1 MGNAALEV
9 QNLKA
14 SIGDLEILTG
24 LELSVPFGEVHA
36 IMGPNGSGKSTLSH
50 VLMGKDDYE
59 VSGSATIDG
68 VEIMG
73 MTVDERSR
81 AGLYEAFQYPIEI
94 PGVTLD
100 DLTAEMAASNPSDG
114 GFAQRTAAASERLG
128 MDRFRDR
135 AVNVGLSGGEKKR
148 SEMYLL
154 GVANPKVAILDE
166 IDSGLDIDAVREVAD
181 MVESLRSPDLGVVV
195 ITHYSR
201 ILRYMS
207 ADRIHVMVGG
217 RIVKSGGAEIAEELE
232 ADGYTSYQ
240 VANV

>member
-1 MGNAALEV
+1 MSNALEV
-9 QNLKA
+9 VDLKA
-14 SIGDLEILTG
+14 SIGDLGILRG
-24 LELSVPFGEVHA
+24 LDLAVPFGEVHA

-50 VLMGKDDYE
+50 VLMGSVEYDA
-59 VSGSATIDG
+59 SGSASIDG
-68 VEIMG
+68 IEIMG
-73 MTVDERSR
+73 MTVDERAR
-81 AGLYEAFQYPIEI
+81 AGLFEAFQYPTEV

-100 DLTAEMAASNPSDG
+100 DLTAEMAISNPSDD
-114 GFAQRTAAASERLG
+114 GFGQRIASSSERLG

-135 AVNVGLSGGEKKR
+135 AVNVNLSGGEKKR
-148 SEMYLL
+148 SEMFLL

-181 MVESLRSPDLGVVV
+181 MIEALRGPGMGIVV

-217 RIVKSGGAEIAEELE
+217 RIVKSGGPEIAEELE
-232 ADGYTSYQ
+232 ADGYAAYQ
-240 VANV
+240 AVAAG